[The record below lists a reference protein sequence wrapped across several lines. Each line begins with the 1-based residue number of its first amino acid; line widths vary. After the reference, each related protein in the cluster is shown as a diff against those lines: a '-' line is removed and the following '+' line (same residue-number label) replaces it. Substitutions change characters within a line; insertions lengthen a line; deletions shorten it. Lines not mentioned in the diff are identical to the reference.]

1 VSCCWLTIYYL
12 IHVHI
17 QTYNKSVIY
26 ICKYL
31 LCCLYITLLLL
42 LLTCFCIPMVYK
54 IIHYLVC
61 FDLYVI
67 YICNIFIIQ
76 HIHMLRTKTCT
87 NWMTVTYNIIYYIIR
102 NVCNIFI
109 SVNIFFVCQTYKI
122 VNIMVFLSREQKR
135 LVERGKR
142 SRNQGIKNI
151 LYFTLIC

>member
-1 VSCCWLTIYYL
+1 
-12 IHVHI
+12 
-17 QTYNKSVIY
+17 
-26 ICKYL
+26 
-31 LCCLYITLLLL
+31 
-42 LLTCFCIPMVYK
+42 
-54 IIHYLVC
+54 
-61 FDLYVI
+61 
-67 YICNIFIIQ
+67 
-76 HIHMLRTKTCT
+76 MLRTKTCT